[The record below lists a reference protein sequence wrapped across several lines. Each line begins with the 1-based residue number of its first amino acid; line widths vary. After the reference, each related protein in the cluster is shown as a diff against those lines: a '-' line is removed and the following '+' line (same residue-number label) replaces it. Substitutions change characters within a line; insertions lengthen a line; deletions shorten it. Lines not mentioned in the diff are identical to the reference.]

1 MLVNKWIYIALAV
14 LLGNFGVHKFYAQ
27 KPIVGLLHL
36 AFCWTGIPHIIAIIS
51 AVLALLK
58 SSDEQGNILA

>member
-1 MLVNKWIYIALAV
+1 AV

-27 KPIVGLLHL
+27 KPVVGLLHL

-51 AVLALLK
+51 AVLALLRP
-58 SSDEQGNILA
+58 SDEQGNIQV

>member
-27 KPIVGLLHL
+27 KPVVGLLHL

-51 AVLALLK
+51 AVLALLRP
-58 SSDEQGNILA
+58 SDEQGNIQV

>member
-1 MLVNKWIYIALAV
+1 MLVNKWIYIALAL

-27 KPIVGLLHL
+27 KPISGLLHL
-36 AFCWTGIPHIIAIIS
+36 VFCWTGIPQVIAIIS

-58 SSDEQGNILA
+58 PADEQGNIQV

>member
-27 KPIVGLLHL
+27 KPVVGLLHL
-36 AFCWTGIPHIIAIIS
+36 AFCWTGIPHVIAFFS
-51 AVLALLK
+51 AIFALFRP
-58 SSDEQGNILA
+58 SDEHGNIQV